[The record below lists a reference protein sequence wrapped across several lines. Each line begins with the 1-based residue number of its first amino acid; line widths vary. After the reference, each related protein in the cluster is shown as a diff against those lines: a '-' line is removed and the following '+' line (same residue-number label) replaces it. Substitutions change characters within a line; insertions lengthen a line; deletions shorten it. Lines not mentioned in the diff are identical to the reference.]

1 MGPFD
6 TALLSAAILATVPI
20 LLAGLGELVS
30 ERAGVLNVGL
40 EGMMLCGAFFAFLG
54 TDLTGSLP
62 LGALCGA
69 SAGILLAALMAV
81 LSVEAGADQIVVGIG
96 LNVLASGATGFLY
109 ETVFAS
115 RGQVILP
122 TMGSWAIP
130 GLSSL
135 PVVGE
140 TFFDAQPL
148 TYLSYLAIPVVWFL
162 LYRSNWGLAI
172 RAAGELP
179 EAVDVAGIDV
189 RRVRWAATLFA
200 GAMAGLG
207 GAALSIGQT
216 GIFTEGMT
224 AGRGFLA
231 LAAVIFGKWRLAGV
245 VFACSL
251 FGSADALQL
260 RLQASNLVPSQVWAA
275 FALAVAVVLVF
286 ALVRR
291 RRVGPSTSLGAA
303 LAIGV
308 CVSLAIVQPHL
319 GLPSQLL
326 ACLPLHPHPA
336 RSGRLRRPREA
347 AARAGPAVPPG
358 RCRCPL
364 SLDRKDRTCR
374 SPTSSSPTPMSSRWT
389 RGDGSWA
396 TVRSR
401 SAKTGSRQSTPPRR
415 WEVGR
420 RRR

>member
-6 TALLSAAILATVPI
+6 TALLDAAILATVPI

-62 LGALCGA
+62 LGVLSGA
-69 SAGILLAALMAV
+69 GAGILLAALMAA
-81 LSVEAGADQIVVGIG
+81 LSVEAGADQIVVGVG
-96 LNVLASGATGFLY
+96 LNVLAAGATGFLY
-109 ETVFAS
+109 ETIFAG
-115 RGQVILP
+115 RGQVVLP
-122 TMGSWAIP
+122 TMGSWAMP

-135 PVVGE
+135 PVVGG

-148 TYLSYLAIPVVWFL
+148 TYFSYLAIPAIWFL

-179 EAVDVAGIDV
+179 EAVDAAGIDV

-207 GAALSIGQT
+207 GTVLSIGQT

-260 RLQASNLVPSQVWAA
+260 RLQASASVPSQVWVA
-275 FALAVAVVLVF
+275 FALAIAAILAF
-286 ALVRR
+286 TLLRSRR
-291 RRVGPSTSLGAA
+291 IGPSTSLGAA
-303 LAIGV
+303 LAIAV
-308 CVSLAIVQPHL
+308 CVALAILQPRL
-319 GLPSQLL
+319 ELPSQLWL
-326 ACLPLHPHPA
+326 AFPYILTLLA
-336 RSGRLRRPREA
+336 L
-347 AARAGPAVPPG
+347 AGF
-358 RCRCPL
+358 
-364 SLDRKDRTCR
+364 
-374 SPTSSSPTPMSSRWT
+374 
-389 RGDGSWA
+389 
-396 TVRSR
+396 
-401 SAKTGSRQSTPPRR
+401 
-415 WEVGR
+415 VGR
-420 RRR
+420 AKLPRALALPYHRADADAP